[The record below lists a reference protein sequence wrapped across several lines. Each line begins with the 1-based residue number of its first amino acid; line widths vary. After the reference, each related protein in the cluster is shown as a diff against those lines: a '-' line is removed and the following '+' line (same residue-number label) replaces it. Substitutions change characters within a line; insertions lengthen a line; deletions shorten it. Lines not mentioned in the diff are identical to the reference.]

1 MKVRK
6 AVITAAGRGTR
17 QYPATNVVQ
26 KELLPIVDV
35 DGLTRPALQ
44 IIVAEALAAG
54 IEEIGIVV
62 GPANG
67 EAIRQHFQPLRPADR
82 ELYAGKG
89 WALREADR
97 LAQMAE
103 VISFILQPTPEG
115 FGHAV
120 YCARQFVGDD
130 PFLLL
135 LGDHLYLSDAD
146 RPCARQVMDVFER
159 YGYSVSSVAV
169 TPEHLLHLFGTVRGK
184 PLEPGIYEV
193 EKFVEKPSPQ
203 QAEAELETPGLPAG
217 HYLCFF
223 GMHVFTP
230 AIFEALEYLLR
241 HDLRERGEIQLTT
254 AQELMRSTQRC
265 LACTV
270 TGRRYDIG
278 TPEGYLATLIAF
290 GLRGPYRGAVEAA
303 ADCG

>member
-17 QYPATNVVQ
+17 QYPVTNVVQ
-26 KELLPIVDV
+26 KELLPIVDL

-44 IIVAEALAAG
+44 IIVAEALASG
-54 IEEIGIVV
+54 IEQVGVVV
-62 GPANG
+62 GPASA
-67 EAIRQHFQPLRPADR
+67 EAIQKHFQPLSPDDR
-82 ELYAGKG
+82 ELFAGKG

-97 LAQMAE
+97 LAEMAKA
-103 VISFILQPTPEG
+103 ITFIPQPTQEG

-120 YCARQFVGDD
+120 YCAREFVGDE

-146 RPCARQVMDVFER
+146 RPCARQVLDVFER
-159 YGYSVSSVAV
+159 HGCNVSSVAV
-169 TPEHLLHLFGTVRGK
+169 TPEHLLHLFGTVRGQ
-184 PLEPGIYEV
+184 PLEPGVYEV

-230 AIFEALEYLLR
+230 AIFDALDYLVR
-241 HDLRERGEIQLTT
+241 HDVRDHGEIQLTA
-254 AQELMRSTQRC
+254 AQELMRPSQRC

-270 TGRRYDIG
+270 AGTRHDIG
-278 TPEGYLATLIAF
+278 TPEGYLSTLVAF
-290 GLRGPYRGAVEAA
+290 GLRGPYRAAIEAA
-303 ADCG
+303 ADHH